1 MGRTRLVLSAV
12 ARAAAEEHARIFMTA
27 QKKSVIKIT
36 KMTKIFRMGDQTLHA
51 LDDVNIEVTEG
62 EFVAI
67 IGPSGSGK
75 STLMN
80 MIGLLD
86 QPDEGQYLLGN
97 NDVLNC
103 DDETLA
109 VIRAKTIGFIFQ
121 QFNLLSRTSASENV
135 GLPMLYSGRTY
146 DRAWAESLLEAVGLG
161 NKINNKPNQL
171 SGGQQQRVAIARS
184 LVNKPLIVLADEP
197 TGNLDSQSEKD
208 ILDILVRLN
217 NAGIT
222 VVIVTHEPEVT
233 QIAGRVIR
241 MRDGKVMSDERQ
253 TPVYLDG
260 MHVGHDEAGTSQL
273 KKLYFDHESNA
284 KPQSKIAKLL
294 THCREAVRAI
304 SSNKVRSILSILGIL
319 IGVAAV
325 IAMLGLGE
333 GAKRSMEQQLASLGS
348 NLLVVYPGQARPNAT
363 NINTGPNVT
372 LTLDDVDLLK
382 RNLDHV
388 VALSGRVNGSN
399 SKSTVQFG
407 QKTWNPQVSGASASY
422 FEMRSAVPTQG
433 RPFSDI
439 EDHTRARVV
448 TLGTTVV
455 KKLYDDQDPIGTQ
468 IKINKVYFEVIGILP
483 EKGANAFQDQ
493 DDIVVIP
500 LETAMRRTFGMDNLQ
515 SIDVQVDNPSNMELV
530 ENQIRDVL
538 ASRKRLDKDQV
549 QDLIQV
555 RNMADIRDAISST
568 SKIMSTLLAI
578 IAGIS
583 LVVGGIGVMNI
594 MLVSV
599 TERTREIGLRKAL
612 GATANDIM
620 TQFLVE
626 STLLSLLGGAIGVS
640 TGWAI
645 TQIAAVA
652 TGWQF
657 IVSTSSILM
666 VTSITMLVGVVF
678 GFWPAQKA
686 SALLPIVALKYE

>member
-1 MGRTRLVLSAV
+1 
-12 ARAAAEEHARIFMTA
+12 MTA
-27 QKKSVIKIT
+27 GKKTVIKIAS
-36 KMTKIFRMGDQTLHA
+36 MTKIFRMGDQTLHA
-51 LDDVNIEVTEG
+51 LDNVSIEVKEG
-62 EFVAI
+62 EFIAVV
-67 IGPSGSGK
+67 GPSGSGK

-86 QPDEGQYLLGN
+86 KPDEGSYSLGDQ
-97 NDVLNC
+97 DVLHC

-146 DRAWAESLLEAVGLG
+146 DRAWADKLLEAVGLG
-161 NKINNKPNQL
+161 NKTSNKPNQL

-217 NAGIT
+217 QAGIT
-222 VVIVTHEPEVT
+222 VIIVTHEPEVT

-241 MRDGKVMSDERQ
+241 MRDGKVISDELQ
-253 TPVYLDG
+253 KPIYLEG
-260 MHVGHDEAGTSQL
+260 MHAGDNGTADSQL
-273 KKLYFDHESNA
+273 KQLYFDHTSDA
-284 KPQSKIAKLL
+284 KPQSRLANIA

-333 GAKRSMEQQLASLGS
+333 GAKRSMEQQLSSLGS

-363 NINTGPNVT
+363 NINAGPNIY
-372 LTLDDVDLLK
+372 LDLEDLALLR

-388 VALSGRVNGSN
+388 VAVSGRVNGSN
-399 SKSTVQFG
+399 SKSTVQYG
-407 QKTWNPQVSGASASY
+407 QKTWNPQISGANATY
-422 FEMRSAVPTQG
+422 FSMRTAEPTEG
-433 RPFSDI
+433 RPFTDS
-439 EDHTRARVV
+439 EDHTRTRVAV
-448 TLGTTVV
+448 LGKTVV
-455 KKLYDDQDPIGTQ
+455 KKLYEDQNPIGTQ

-483 EKGANAFQDQ
+483 EKGANGFQDQ
-493 DDIVVIP
+493 DDIVIIP
-500 LETAMRRTFGMDNLQ
+500 LETAMRRTFGMDNMQ
-515 SIDVQVDNPSNMELV
+515 SIDVQVDDATHMDGV
-530 ENQIRDVL
+530 QDQIREIL
-538 ASRKRLDKDQV
+538 ASRKRLDLDQA
-549 QDLIQV
+549 QELIQV

-626 STLLSLLGGAIGVS
+626 STLLSLLGGAIGVT
-640 TGWAI
+640 TGWMI
-645 TQIAAVA
+645 TQIAAAA

-686 SALLPIVALKYE
+686 SALLPIVALKHE

>member
-1 MGRTRLVLSAV
+1 
-12 ARAAAEEHARIFMTA
+12 MTF
-27 QKKSVIKIT
+27 KGEKVISIA
-36 KMTKIFRMGDQTLHA
+36 KMTKIFRMGDQTLRA
-51 LDDVNIEVTEG
+51 LDDVNIDIHAG

-67 IGPSGSGK
+67 VGPSGSGK

-86 QPDEGQYLLGN
+86 RPDEGDYKLGTF
-97 NDVLNC
+97 DALNC
-103 DDETLA
+103 DEESLA
-109 VIRAKTIGFIFQ
+109 INRAKTIGFIFQ

-146 DRAWAESLLEAVGLG
+146 DRAWAEKLLEAVGLG
-161 NKINNKPNQL
+161 NRIHHKPNQL
-171 SGGQQQRVAIARS
+171 SGGQQQRVAIARA

-217 NAGIT
+217 RAGIT

-241 MRDGKVMSDERQ
+241 MRDGKVISDELQ
-253 TPVYLDG
+253 TPIYLEG
-260 MHVGHDEAGTSQL
+260 MHTDKAAESQL
-273 KKLYFDHESNA
+273 KRLYFDHTSDT
-284 KPQSKIAKLL
+284 KPQGYIAKLL

-304 SSNKVRSILSILGIL
+304 SSNKVRSVLSILGIL

-333 GAKRSMEQQLASLGS
+333 GAKRSMEQQLSSLGS

-363 NINTGPNVT
+363 NINSGPNVFLDLDD
-372 LTLDDVDLLK
+372 LTLLR

-388 VALSGRVNGSN
+388 VALSGRSNGSSSN
-399 SKSTVQFG
+399 STVQFG
-407 QKTWNPQVSGASASY
+407 QKTWNPQVSGANATY
-422 FEMRSAVPTQG
+422 FSMRSSEPSQG
-433 RPFSDI
+433 RPFTDT
-439 EDHTRARVV
+439 EDHTRARVAV
-448 TLGTTVV
+448 LGTTVV
-455 KKLYDDQDPIGTQ
+455 KKLYDDQNPIGTQ

-483 EKGANAFQDQ
+483 EKGSNGFQDQ
-493 DDIVVIP
+493 DDIVIIP
-500 LETAMRRTFGMDNLQ
+500 LETAMRRTFGRTNMQ
-515 SIDVQVDNPSNMELV
+515 SIDVQVDSPANMDAV
-530 ENQIRDVL
+530 EDQIRDVL
-538 ASRKRLDKDQV
+538 ATRKRLDIDQV
-549 QDLIQV
+549 QDLIQI

-640 TGWAI
+640 TGWGI
-645 TQIAAVA
+645 TQIAAAA

-657 IVSTSSILM
+657 IVSTTSILM
-666 VTSITMLVGVVF
+666 VTSITMLVGIVF

-686 SALLPIVALKYE
+686 SALLPIVALKHE

>member
-1 MGRTRLVLSAV
+1 MSRD
-12 ARAAAEEHARIFMTA
+12 
-27 QKKSVIKIT
+27 KKKVIKISH
-36 KMTKIFRMGDQTLHA
+36 MTKIFHMGDQSLRA
-51 LDDVNIEVTEG
+51 LDDINLEVAEG

-67 IGPSGSGK
+67 VGPSGSGK

-86 QPDEGQYLLGN
+86 QPDEGEYILGEH
-97 NDVLNC
+97 DVLKC

-121 QFNLLSRTSASENV
+121 QFNLLSRTTAAENV
-135 GLPMLYSGRTY
+135 GLPMLYSGRVY
-146 DRAWAESLLEAVGLG
+146 DRTWSVKLLEAVGLG
-161 NKINNKPNQL
+161 NRVDHKPNQL

-184 LVNKPLIVLADEP
+184 LVNRPLIVLADEP
-197 TGNLDSQSEKD
+197 TGNLDSQSERD

-222 VVIVTHEPEVT
+222 VIIVTHEPEVT

-241 MRDGKVMSDERQ
+241 MRDGKVISDETQ
-253 TPVYLDG
+253 TPIYLDG
-260 MHVGHDEAGTSQL
+260 MTAPQDQGESPL
-273 KKLYFDHESNA
+273 KKLYFDHTANTNRQGKTA
-284 KPQSKIAKLL
+284 KIFS
-294 THCREAVRAI
+294 HCKEALRAI
-304 SSNKVRSILSILGIL
+304 LANKVRSILSILGIL

-333 GAKRSMEQQLASLGS
+333 GAKRSMEQQLSSLGS
-348 NLLVVYPGQARPNAT
+348 NLLVVYPGSARPNAT

-372 LTLDDVDLLK
+372 LNLDDVELLK
-382 RNLDHV
+382 KNLDHV
-388 VALSGRVNGSN
+388 LGLSGRVNGSS

-407 QKTWNPQVSGASASY
+407 QKTWNPQVSGASSSY
-422 FEMRSAVPTQG
+422 FSMRSAEPTSG
-433 RPFSDI
+433 RAFTDT
-439 EDHTRARVV
+439 EDHTRARVAL
-448 TLGTTVV
+448 LGTTVV
-455 KKLYDDQDPIGTQ
+455 KKLYENQEPIGTQ

-483 EKGANAFQDQ
+483 EKGATTFQDQ

-500 LETAMRRTFGMDNLQ
+500 LETAMRRTFGTDYVQM
-515 SIDVQVDNPSNMELV
+515 IDVQVDDPKNMDAV
-530 ENQIRDVL
+530 EDQIREVL
-538 ASRKRLDKDQV
+538 GARKRLTSEQA
-549 QDLIQV
+549 QDMIQV

-612 GATANDIM
+612 GATSADIM
-620 TQFLVE
+620 IQFLVE
-626 STLLSLLGGAIGVS
+626 STLLSLMGGGIGVT
-640 TGWAI
+640 TGWLI

-657 IVSTSSILM
+657 IVSTISIVM

-686 SALLPIVALKYE
+686 SKLLPIVALKSE